1 MLLFLFLFLFLLL
14 LLLLL
19 LLLFLFL
26 LLFLLSP
33 LGSEML
39 FGYRQ
44 CRWLAFIRGMPELRD
59 AGAILVII

>member
-1 MLLFLFLFLFLLL
+1 MLLFLFLFLFL

-59 AGAILVII
+59 AGAIRVTI